1 MSHRTIIFGKFCIHL
16 LEESVFYELDLV
28 AGPEKKMRV
37 FSFVDEF
44 ESLLCQVFE
53 NVFEK

>member
-1 MSHRTIIFGKFCIHL
+1 MSHGTIIFGKFCIHL

-28 AGPEKKMRV
+28 AGTEKKMRV
-37 FSFVDEF
+37 FPFVDEF
-44 ESLLCQVFE
+44 ESLLCQMFE